1 MESTEKLPW
10 IKRRYLNGVI
20 SMGALPK
27 KKRTRARIG
36 NRQSSYVM
44 KTVSVSTCPHCQ
56 NPVRPHHMCSSCGYY
71 NGREVITKTETPT
84 GSESN

>member
-1 MESTEKLPW
+1 MESTKKLPW
-10 IKRRYLNGVI
+10 SKQRYLNGDI
-20 SMGALPK
+20 SMEALPK

-44 KTVSVSTCPHCQ
+44 KTPSVGRCSQCQ
-56 NPVRPHHMCSSCGYY
+56 SPVRPHHMCSSCGYY

>member
-1 MESTEKLPW
+1 
-10 IKRRYLNGVI
+10 
-20 SMGALPK
+20 MGALPK
-27 KKRTRARIG
+27 KKSTRARIG

-44 KTVSVSTCPHCQ
+44 KTPSVGRCSQCQ
-56 NPVRPHHMCSSCGYY
+56 SPVRPHHMCSSCGYY